1 MQISVDVWALADKV
15 LRDDP
20 NKSSAVYWHCIYW
33 LLMINTLFVEQ
44 IPPKSTSLPK
54 IFSAVLLRGGDFRLS
69 VGRKEKD
76 QVLPICR
83 YETNEP
89 WGFQTPP
96 YDDTKGIT
104 DMKKG
109 KNRGKELTNWCEWI
123 FHQLAAK
130 KLNVNA
136 LQRSIASVIRYS
148 IGQKT
153 KWYL

>member
-20 NKSSAVYWHCIYW
+20 NESSAVYWHCIYW

-54 IFSAVLLRGGDFRLS
+54 IFSVVLLCGGDFRLS
-69 VGRKEKD
+69 AGRKEKD

-96 YDDTKGIT
+96 HDDSKGIT

>member
-1 MQISVDVWALADKV
+1 
-15 LRDDP
+15 
-20 NKSSAVYWHCIYW
+20 
-33 LLMINTLFVEQ
+33 MINTLFVEQ

-54 IFSAVLLRGGDFRLS
+54 IFSVVLLCGGDFRLS
-69 VGRKEKD
+69 AGRKEKD

-109 KNRGKELTNWCEWI
+109 KNRGKELTNWCE
-123 FHQLAAK
+123 
-130 KLNVNA
+130 
-136 LQRSIASVIRYS
+136 
-148 IGQKT
+148 
-153 KWYL
+153 

>member
-1 MQISVDVWALADKV
+1 
-15 LRDDP
+15 
-20 NKSSAVYWHCIYW
+20 
-33 LLMINTLFVEQ
+33 MINTLFVEQ

-54 IFSAVLLRGGDFRLS
+54 IFSVVLLCGGDFRLS
-69 VGRKEKD
+69 AGRKEKD
-76 QVLPICR
+76 QVLAICR
-83 YETNEP
+83 YETNEH

-96 YDDTKGIT
+96 SDDTKGIT

-109 KNRGKELTNWCEWI
+109 KNRGKELTNWCERI

-130 KLNVNA
+130 KLKVNA

-153 KWYL
+153 K